1 MYATSASRTTWDTD
15 SPRSAASATAGTQT
29 SSGTR
34 TARSGVSPMSVHC
47 GLVRAAVV
55 ALHLEQCRF
64 RGLGE
69 FAQVARPSFLMV
81 GAADVALHLEQFR
94 LRGHGYI
101 SQVASTSYLKVG
113 VADGDVECY
122 RLGHDL
128 MSPLTG
134 GSLGGQWPRVRVAD
148 VAHQLS
154 DVAEAVFGAVVVGN
168 PFTVVAEGQLATVW
182 CGIGD
187 GFGAGEVAHRV
198 LHPSVCIY
206 TTVARVYTSV
216 NPRGETR

>member
-55 ALHLEQCRF
+55 ALHLAQ
-64 RGLGE
+64 RGFDALAE
-69 FAQVARPSFLMV
+69 LVQVARPSFL
-81 GAADVALHLEQFR
+81 E
-94 LRGHGYI
+94 
-101 SQVASTSYLKVG
+101 VG
-113 VADGDVECY
+113 VADGDVECD
-122 RLGHDL
+122 RLGHGR
-128 MSPLTG
+128 MSPLSG

-148 VAHQLS
+148 VAHELS

-187 GFGAGEVAHRV
+187 GFGAGEVTHRV

>member
-1 MYATSASRTTWDTD
+1 MYATSASRTTWETD

-34 TARSGVSPMSVHC
+34 TARSGVFPMSVHC
-47 GLVRAAVV
+47 GLVRAAV
-55 ALHLEQCRF
+55 
-64 RGLGE
+64 
-69 FAQVARPSFLMV
+69 
-81 GAADVALHLEQFR
+81 
-94 LRGHGYI
+94 
-101 SQVASTSYLKVG
+101 G
-113 VADGDVECY
+113 VADGDVECD
-122 RLGHDL
+122 RLGHGR
-128 MSPLTG
+128 MSPLSG

-148 VAHQLS
+148 VAHELS

-206 TTVARVYTSV
+206 TTVARVYTTV
-216 NPRGETR
+216 NPRGETT